1 MLICICMYPVLF
13 QYYADA
19 NEADSWMTEIEPVV
33 SSRDYGRDE
42 NSANTLLQS
51 HERVENEVKAYSS
64 ELERLKELSR
74 KLFERSAQSGMVRS
88 YLIDSCIHW
97 TVFIFQSDCWK
108 LCLFVSL
115 IIGTLLCELAKLIPS
130 TKQSVV
136 CCLQLCEDPC
146 DGTLLYVCVF

>member
-1 MLICICMYPVLF
+1 MLICIRASMHSACILCLF

-64 ELERLKELSR
+64 ELERLKELSH

-88 YLIDSCIHW
+88 YLIDSYIHW
-97 TVFIFQSDCWK
+97 TVFIF
-108 LCLFVSL
+108 
-115 IIGTLLCELAKLIPS
+115 
-130 TKQSVV
+130 
-136 CCLQLCEDPC
+136 
-146 DGTLLYVCVF
+146 

>member
-1 MLICICMYPVLF
+1 VLF

-64 ELERLKELSR
+64 ELERLKELSH

-88 YLIDSCIHW
+88 YLIDLYIRTLDCI
-97 TVFIFQSDCWK
+97 FYSNQ
-108 LCLFVSL
+108 
-115 IIGTLLCELAKLIPS
+115 
-130 TKQSVV
+130 VV
-136 CCLQLCEDPC
+136 
-146 DGTLLYVCVF
+146 GSFAFSFH